1 MHPACILAVA
11 HLVIT
16 LDPTAPA
23 APPALVPLGLAGYVL
38 PLGTNALATG
48 LIAARLLLASRR
60 PQVDSTVGGG
70 GALTARAARRAVAII
85 VESGALYLA
94 AQLAFVVLF
103 ARGAPAQAVAAVIA
117 AQIYVRPPFPS
128 SLAMFSPLFCVTD
141 GRLTSARQGIAP
153 TLMVMQVALGFTL
166 SRDAPGSGSGS
177 GGGTGG
183 GRESGD

>member
-23 APPALVPLGLAGYVL
+23 APPALVPLGLAGYAL

-48 LIAARLLLASRR
+48 LIAARLLFAARR
-60 PQVDSTVGGG
+60 PHADAFGGTGGVGGVGGG

-117 AQIYVRPPFPS
+117 AQIYVRPPNTLPP
-128 SLAMFSPLFCVTD
+128 SPL
-141 GRLTSARQGIAP
+141 ARFLLLFA
-153 TLMVMQVALGFTL
+153 
-166 SRDAPGSGSGS
+166 
-177 GGGTGG
+177 
-183 GRESGD
+183 